1 LLLMLKA
8 VPKLH
13 VYTPTDV
20 NEVLKLLS
28 EGNGRRGLFAGGTDM
43 IPYIRRGRVSL
54 EEVIDLSGVQGLS
67 FVKFEDGVFRVGALT
82 TVQELAE
89 SPLIPERY
97 QSIKGLVYYFGA
109 ETTRNMATVGGNLA
123 SGGERDI
130 PAVLTSLDGW
140 VEVASL
146 EGVRRAH
153 PLQLEL
159 KPWELI
165 IEAAFNDWG
174 EGSVSWF
181 RKFEKRASN
190 GIGVVTVSIA
200 MKVVDG
206 VVEKLRVVLNRVE
219 GRRMGRLNALEEYL
233 TGMALDE
240 DVVEKAVDRFVYD
253 IKPASDFRASSD
265 FRRHVS
271 KVLVK
276 RGLLSC
282 WHTLTKGGYA

>member
-1 LLLMLKA
+1 
-8 VPKLH
+8 
-13 VYTPTDV
+13 
-20 NEVLKLLS
+20 
-28 EGNGRRGLFAGGTDM
+28 M

-67 FVKFEDGVFRVGALT
+67 FVKLKTVFQGGCFDDSPGAGRKPFDT
-82 TVQELAE
+82 GE
-89 SPLIPERY
+89 I

-240 DVVEKAVDRFVYD
+240 DVVEKAVDRFVSD

>member
-1 LLLMLKA
+1 LN
-8 VPKLH
+8 
-13 VYTPTDV
+13 PTTSYIAGVEYIVVDV
-20 NEVLKLLS
+20 ESCSKTACLYADGCYRGLRLLS

-174 EGSVSWF
+174 EGQCFMV
-181 RKFEKRASN
+181 
-190 GIGVVTVSIA
+190 
-200 MKVVDG
+200 
-206 VVEKLRVVLNRVE
+206 
-219 GRRMGRLNALEEYL
+219 
-233 TGMALDE
+233 
-240 DVVEKAVDRFVYD
+240 
-253 IKPASDFRASSD
+253 
-265 FRRHVS
+265 
-271 KVLVK
+271 
-276 RGLLSC
+276 
-282 WHTLTKGGYA
+282 